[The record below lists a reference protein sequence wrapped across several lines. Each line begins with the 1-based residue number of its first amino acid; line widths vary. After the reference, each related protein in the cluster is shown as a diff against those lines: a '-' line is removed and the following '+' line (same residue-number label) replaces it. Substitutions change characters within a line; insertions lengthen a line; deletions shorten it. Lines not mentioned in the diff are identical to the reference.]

1 MSEPHLIYRVEKSIA
16 TFTINR
22 EQQRNAL
29 SLEAIA
35 LFAKYLEKASADPD
49 VRVIL
54 VTGTGDKAFCS
65 GADLASAADGK
76 IEKGFKSYAGLIKK
90 LAGYPKPVVARV
102 NGACMAGG
110 MGLMLA
116 CDIVIAKNEATFGTP
131 EVKVGLWPM
140 MIGALIYRNVLRK
153 KAMEMM
159 LLGERLGADQ
169 ALELGLI
176 TRSVPSERLD
186 DEVDKILQSL
196 AAKSPI
202 GMKIGKEAFYAM
214 ADMPFEEAVDFLAG
228 KLTINEDLEVCTVAD
243 SEVTNIDH
251 ALNELAKRSPHL
263 VKASPQRPGQG
274 STKPPEVTI
283 RGNTQKPTF
292 KRSQLRDSAF
302 YLANEKAILEAARD
316 GRIVD
321 DLKG

>member
-1 MSEPHLIYRVEKSIA
+1 MSEPHLLYRVEKNIA
-16 TFTINR
+16 YFTINR
-22 EQQRNAL
+22 EPRRNAI
-29 SLEAIA
+29 SLDAIT
-35 LFAKYLEKASADPD
+35 LFAKYLDDASTDPN

-54 VTGTGDKAFCS
+54 ITGSGEKAFCS

-76 IEKGFKSYAGLIKK
+76 IEKGFKSYAGLLKK
-90 LAGYPKPVVARV
+90 LAGYPKPVVAKV

-153 KAMEMM
+153 KAAEMV
-159 LLGERLGADQ
+159 LLGERLSAGQ

-176 TRSVPSERLD
+176 TRSVPSEMLD
-186 DEVDKILQSL
+186 DEVEQILQSL

-214 ADMPFEEAVDFLAG
+214 ADMPFEEAVDFLSDKIQEIASTDDAAEGITAFIEKRKPVFKG
-228 KLTINEDLEVCTVAD
+228 K
-243 SEVTNIDH
+243 
-251 ALNELAKRSPHL
+251 
-263 VKASPQRPGQG
+263 
-274 STKPPEVTI
+274 
-283 RGNTQKPTF
+283 
-292 KRSQLRDSAF
+292 
-302 YLANEKAILEAARD
+302 
-316 GRIVD
+316 
-321 DLKG
+321 